1 MSFKSLETVQVI
13 VRRIGRAAFAAV
25 CVATLSAFGAG
36 VTGDDAKGAVTGW
49 VRLREALGDEIDAE
63 PESVATYPGAD
74 GRGEFHVVSL
84 KGGGYVIDLGDIDM
98 TNRKNRI
105 PLFKVGTA
113 DMLPAPEA
121 LQFVGGIP
129 KGWKLKTS
137 KDGYGYDLA
146 RRQFM
151 VIVK

>member
-1 MSFKSLETVQVI
+1 M
-13 VRRIGRAAFAAV
+13 
-25 CVATLSAFGAG
+25 
-36 VTGDDAKGAVTGW
+36 
-49 VRLREALGDEIDAE
+49 
-63 PESVATYPGAD
+63 
-74 GRGEFHVVSL
+74 VSL
-84 KGGGYVIDLGDIDM
+84 KGGGYVITSGDIDM

-146 RRQFM
+146 RQQFM